1 MKCRLAVGK
10 GARIRLVDPFLVG
23 GYVGADVDIDSIPS
37 CQNRHPKVDVDIDSI
52 SRASGI
58 DSCLWVPFGHGFTG
72 LLQARGSEMVGLHNV
87 VRNI

>member
-1 MKCRLAVGK
+1 
-10 GARIRLVDPFLVG
+10 
-23 GYVGADVDIDSIPS
+23 
-37 CQNRHPKVDVDIDSI
+37 VDIDSI